1 MPGRM
6 RKPMALRR
14 QAPAP
19 DAPPA
24 TARAVPVI
32 SHNAW
37 AVVIAMLVFTLAA
50 FQLVRTRHAAVQI
63 GYALSQA
70 NRERDQLLEDQRKLR
85 LEVATLKNPVRLR
98 SLAQSL
104 GLVEP
109 DPARIVR
116 LGRAAGRLALDAARG
131 H

>member
-1 MPGRM
+1 
-6 RKPMALRR
+6 MALRKQTPSPAQP
-14 QAPAP
+14 QAAV
-19 DAPPA
+19 
-24 TARAVPVI
+24 RAPVI
-32 SHNAW
+32 SKNAW
-37 AVVIAMLVFTLAA
+37 AVVIALLVFTLAA

-70 NRERDQLLEDQRKLR
+70 TREHDQLLEDQRKLR

-116 LGRAAGRLALDAARG
+116 LGRATGRLALDGARG